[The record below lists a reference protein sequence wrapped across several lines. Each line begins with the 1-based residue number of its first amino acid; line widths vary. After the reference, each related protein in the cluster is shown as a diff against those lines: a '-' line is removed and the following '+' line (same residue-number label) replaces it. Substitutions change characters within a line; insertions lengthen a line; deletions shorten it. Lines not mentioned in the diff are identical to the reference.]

1 MKRKTQIVKIA
12 GKTYYRQEVSPVGAK
27 KRKYK
32 TFKSLSELEKY
43 VSVKDA
49 FEKKDASGFLA
60 KTYSVEQLADIKSAM
75 EILPR
80 GLTLTEAVK
89 KLVAYKSSK
98 DLKELIKEFLS
109 IQTNRNLSYDHS
121 SHIVSHL
128 NAFSKK
134 FKNFDEI
141 TPEAILKW
149 LLSLNLAPKTIAN
162 YKGTIATFFDYCFRK
177 DYIPQNPML
186 KIGSIELPSITEV
199 PKGFLSISQTRDFF
213 EMLKQKFPHLIK
225 FYALA
230 LFAGIRI
237 EEINRMQESDIDAGS
252 KKLFLPQKIQKTKRA
267 DIIEDIEPNFWD
279 FWNEKYPF
287 EKLTKDERKNF
298 KKFLNFDLPH
308 NFARHSFATY
318 HFSLYLDAKRTCA
331 ITRHS
336 EEMLKRHYLSQRVAK
351 ETAQEY
357 FNIRPTSR

>member
-49 FEKKDASGFLA
+49 FEKKDASGFIA

-75 EILPR
+75 EILPS
-80 GLTLTEAVK
+80 GLTLTEAVRK
-89 KLVAYKSSK
+89 IIAYKSSK
-98 DLKELIKEFLS
+98 DLEELVKEFLYV
-109 IQTNRNLSYDHS
+109 QKNRDLSYDHN
-121 SHIVSHL
+121 SHIISHL
-128 NAFSKK
+128 NAFVKK

-141 TPEAILKW
+141 NPESILKW

-162 YKGTIATFFDYCFRK
+162 YKGTLGTFFDYCFRK
-177 DYIPQNPML
+177 DYISQNPML
-186 KIGSIELPSITEV
+186 KIGSIDLPSIAEA
-199 PKGFLSISQTRDFF
+199 PKGFLSISQTKEFL
-213 EMLKQKFPHLIK
+213 EMLRQKFPHLVK

-230 LFAGIRI
+230 LFAGIRV
-237 EEINRMQESDIDAGS
+237 EEISRMQESDVDATS
-252 KKLFLPQKIQKTKRA
+252 KKIFLPQKIQKTKRA
-267 DIIEDIEPNFWD
+267 DILEDIEPNFWD
-279 FWNEKYPF
+279 FWNDKYPF
-287 EKLTKDERKNF
+287 GKLTKEERKSF
-298 KKFLNFDLPH
+298 KKFLGFDLPH

-351 ETAQEY
+351 ETAAEY